1 MNKLLKKKDAIARNL
16 FVKKNIVNALIEENI
31 ALMTAIVLIVKINLL
46 KKKIMFCK
54 IQILIGFIN
63 IIKAQKN
70 QKKLIQ

>member
-54 IQILIGFIN
+54 I
-63 IIKAQKN
+63 
-70 QKKLIQ
+70 